1 MGKQRSKFVRPRSS
15 ARAKSRSGSNTE
27 RQSTDKR
34 VKPSLENLSFA
45 SLDMQNLY
53 VLNPLVLFLFLQEA
67 VTYKELRFDVHKI
80 EANGN
85 CLFRAL
91 SHQVQL
97 FEAINTMISP
107 NRRRFLHIQLP
118 KCRTLFVYLFH
129 RLRLPQF
136 PFSSHDVVNRVNVH
150 VNFDVIIYIY
160 IFRLQLV

>member
-27 RQSTDKR
+27 RQSTAKR
-34 VKPSLENLSFA
+34 IKPSLENLSFA
-45 SLDMQNLY
+45 SLDMQNIY

-118 KCRTLFVYLFH
+118 KCRTLFVYLFR
-129 RLRLPQF
+129 RLRLPKF